1 MQLDKD
7 VWKKNS
13 KTTSENIKYRGG
25 AYENIQIKYLG
36 LVVLNAEDLVELG
49 RVEFELPGPVPKPL
63 HGCFLPTWDYSPVI

>member
-1 MQLDKD
+1 MFPGGG
-7 VWKKNS
+7 
-13 KTTSENIKYRGG
+13 GG

>member
-1 MQLDKD
+1 MTNIDSSMF
-7 VWKKNS
+7 VIVKKAEIKCFL
-13 KTTSENIKYRGG
+13 KT
-25 AYENIQIKYLG
+25 YENIQIKYLG